1 LHCDARKI
9 VVAYKIH
16 LVLRDPLQRLVERS
30 SQKLATAISRARN
43 LVWALLIQAILND
56 PKLPQVLEDYGSNLR
71 KENTFRDYLRT
82 LASSRLFPILKEV
95 LSREEYK
102 DRMDEERYDFLRS
115 KEIVGIEPQF
125 AIGQRA
131 LFLRT
136 SKANILWDC
145 IPLLDEAV
153 VEAIQA
159 MGGISAIAISH
170 PHYYSSMVEWSRA
183 FGGVPIYLHA
193 ADRQWVMRPDK
204 AIVFWE
210 GETRTL
216 AEGLTLIRCG
226 GHFEGGTVLHW
237 AGGAGGRGAL
247 LSGDIIQVV
256 PDRKHVSFMY
266 SYPNYIPLPASAIE
280 RIVKAVEPF
289 SFDRIYGAFW
299 DMVIEQGGKAVVRRS
314 AERYLRAIRG

>member
-1 LHCDARKI
+1 MSNFICTTCGTQYAEADEPPAACVICQDERQYVKATGQQWTTLEK
-9 VVAYKIH
+9 
-16 LVLRDPLQRLVERS
+16 LRR
-30 SQKLATAISRARN
+30 TNRN
-43 LVWALLIQAILND
+43 SIRFEEPGLI
-56 PKLPQVLEDYGSNLR
+56 
-71 KENTFRDYLRT
+71 
-82 LASSRLFPILKEV
+82 
-95 LSREEYK
+95 
-102 DRMDEERYDFLRS
+102 
-115 KEIVGIEPQF
+115 GIGIDPQF

-136 SKANILWDC
+136 PKANVLWDC
-145 IPLLDEAV
+145 LPLLDEAV
-153 VEAIQA
+153 VEAIKA

-170 PHYYSSMVEWSRA
+170 PHYYASMVEWSRA
-183 FGGVPIYLHA
+183 FGGVPIYLPA

-216 AEGLTLIRCG
+216 AEGLMLIRCG

-266 SYPNYIPLPASAIE
+266 SYPNYIPLSAPAIE
-280 RIVKAVEPF
+280 RIVQAVEPF
-289 SFDRIYGAFW
+289 DYDRVYGAFW
-299 DMVIEQGGKAVVRRS
+299 DMMIEQDGKAVVKRS
-314 AERYLRAIRG
+314 AERYLRAIGR

>member
-1 LHCDARKI
+1 MPNFICTTCGTQYAESDQLPSSCAICQDERQYIKKI
-9 VVAYKIH
+9 GHQWTTSDK
-16 LVLRDPLQRLVERS
+16 LRL
-30 SQKLATAISRARN
+30 TNRN
-43 LVWALLIQAILND
+43 SLKFEETGLI
-56 PKLPQVLEDYGSNLR
+56 G
-71 KENTFRDYLRT
+71 
-82 LASSRLFPILKEV
+82 
-95 LSREEYK
+95 
-102 DRMDEERYDFLRS
+102 
-115 KEIVGIEPQF
+115 VGIEPHF
-125 AIGQRA
+125 AISQRA

-136 SKANILWDC
+136 PNANVLWDC
-145 IPLLDEAV
+145 ISLLDEAI
-153 VEAIQA
+153 VEALRA

-183 FGGVPIYLHA
+183 FGDVPIYLHA
-193 ADRQWVMRPDK
+193 DDRQWVMRPDK

-216 AEGLTLIRCG
+216 ADGLTLIRCG

-280 RIVKAVEPF
+280 RIVNAVEPF
-289 SFDRIYGAFW
+289 KFELVYGAFW
-299 DMVIEQGGKAVVRRS
+299 DMVIDRDGKAVVKRS
-314 AERYLRAIRG
+314 AERNLRAMGR

>member
-1 LHCDARKI
+1 MPNFICTTCGTQYAESDQPPGVCAICQDERQYVKKTGQNWTTLERLRLTNRNSIK
-9 VVAYKIH
+9 YKEPGLIGIGI
-16 LVLRDPLQRLVERS
+16 DPS
-30 SQKLATAISRARN
+30 
-43 LVWALLIQAILND
+43 
-56 PKLPQVLEDYGSNLR
+56 
-71 KENTFRDYLRT
+71 
-82 LASSRLFPILKEV
+82 
-95 LSREEYK
+95 
-102 DRMDEERYDFLRS
+102 
-115 KEIVGIEPQF
+115 F

-136 SKANILWDC
+136 PGGNILWDC
-145 IPLLDEAV
+145 LPLLDEAV
-153 VEAIQA
+153 VEAIKA

-170 PHYYSSMVEWSRA
+170 PHYYSTMVEWSRA

-204 AIVFWE
+204 AIVIWE

-237 AGGAGGRGAL
+237 AGGAGGRGGL

-256 PDRKHVSFMY
+256 ADRKHVSFMY
-266 SYPNYIPLPASAIE
+266 SYPNYIPLGALAIE

-289 SFDRIYGAFW
+289 EYERIYGAFW
-299 DMVIEQGGKAVVRRS
+299 DMVISEDGKAVVGRS
-314 AERYLRAIRG
+314 AERYLRVIEK